1 VINDF
6 KYAARAFFKTP
17 GFTVVAILT
26 LALGIGTNTAI
37 FSVVNGVLLRPL
49 PYPHTREIVQV
60 WSTSAGE
67 PKAAHAPADF
77 LEFQRDNR
85 TLLAL
90 AGYREDALTIIPP
103 RAEPVR
109 VSGALVTTDY
119 FDVFGMPAMV
129 GRTFSRS
136 IDGSAVEPLVV
147 LSHAAWAQY
156 FSADPQIVNRRVR
169 INGVAHTVVGVMPAS
184 FAYPDGAKAWV
195 LSTKPVPL
203 PPLDVPGD
211 LLESRGVH
219 YFMAVA
225 RLRPGVTT
233 GQAREDLAVI
243 VESQARRFPES
254 NGGRGIALQPLRE
267 RIVGDVREALYM
279 LLAAVGVVLLIA
291 CANVASLL
299 LARAS
304 GRHRELA
311 IRAALGAGRGRLIRQ
326 LITESVLLGAAGA
339 VAGLLAGSWAIA
351 LLLKVIPDGIPRTEE
366 IGMDVRVGGVA
377 ILVSFACALLFGL
390 APALQASRTDAT
402 LALGDAD
409 RRATAGRGRAKTRAV
424 LVVCE
429 IALTLVLL
437 VSAGLLANSFVRLQR
452 VDPGFRVEQVT
463 TVSLPL
469 PQSKYRDGKRQAAF
483 YQRVL
488 EGLEQRPETEAAAI
502 LFPSPIEGANA
513 SGSFTLEGQP
523 SSNRADRPRTS
534 IASVSANYFRTLGIP
549 IIAGRTF
556 TEQDREPA
564 PAVAIVNAT
573 FARKYFAGQSP
584 LGKRVRFGDSGDDWI
599 TLIAVV
605 GDSRNVGLHEPPT
618 PLLYMPYHS
627 FTLPFMAFAI
637 RSTAPTATISSLAR
651 TVITNADPELP
662 VDKVQ
667 TLGDILKESVA
678 EPRFRT
684 VLLGAFALMAV
695 VLAAVGVY
703 GLISYSVTQ
712 RTREI
717 GIRMALGAQARQV
730 MLPVLR
736 EGLTLALAGIAIGL
750 AGSVAMSRVLKGFLF
765 GIDATDPLTYCLVAL
780 LLLAVALTASY
791 IPSRRALRV
800 DPIIALRAE

>member
-1 VINDF
+1 MLNDLR
-6 KYAARAFFKTP
+6 YASRAFFKTP

-49 PYPHTREIVQV
+49 PYPHTREIVQL

-67 PKAAHAPADF
+67 PKGAHAPADF
-77 LEFQRDNR
+77 LEFQRENR
-85 TLLAL
+85 TLLML
-90 AGYREDALTIIPP
+90 AAYREDALTILPP
-103 RAEPVR
+103 RTEPVR

-119 FDVFGMPAMV
+119 FDVFGMPAAL
-129 GRTFSRS
+129 GRTFSRA
-136 IDGSAVEPLVV
+136 IDGSANEPLVV
-147 LSHAAWAQY
+147 LSHAAWTEQ
-156 FSADPQIVNRRVR
+156 FSADPQIVNQRVR
-169 INGVAHTVVGVMPAS
+169 INGVAHTIVGVMPAS

-195 LSTKPVPL
+195 LSTKAVPL
-203 PPLDVPGD
+203 PPLDISGD

-225 RLRPGVTT
+225 RLRPGVTPA
-233 GQAREDLAVI
+233 QAQADLAVI
-243 VESQARRFPES
+243 ADSQARRFPES
-254 NGGRGIALQPLRE
+254 NGGRGVAIQPLRE
-267 RIVGDVREALYM
+267 RVVGDVRDALYM

-311 IRAALGAGRGRLIRQ
+311 IRAALGAGRGRLMRQ
-326 LITESVLLGAAGA
+326 LITESVMLGAAGA
-339 VAGLLAGSWAIA
+339 VAGLLVGSWAIA
-351 LLLKVIPDGIPRTEE
+351 LLLKVIPDGIPRAGD
-366 IGMDVRVGGVA
+366 IGLDVRVGSVA
-377 ILVSFACALLFGL
+377 VLVSFACALLFGL
-390 APALQASRTDAT
+390 APALQGSRTDAS

-429 IALTLVLL
+429 IALTLILL

-452 VDPGFRVEQVT
+452 VDPGFRVDHVT
-463 TVSLPL
+463 IVRLPL
-469 PQSKYRDGKRQAAF
+469 PHSKYPDGTRQAAF

-488 EGLEQRPETEAAAI
+488 EGIEQRPETEAAAI
-502 LFPSPIEGANA
+502 LFPSPIEGAHA
-513 SGSFTLEGQP
+513 TGTFTLEGQP
-523 SSNRADRPRTS
+523 SSTRADRPFTS

-549 IIAGRTF
+549 IITGRTF
-556 TEQDREPA
+556 TEQDRDPA
-564 PAVAIVNAT
+564 PAVAMVNAT
-573 FARKYFAGQSP
+573 FARKYFAGRSP

-599 TLIAVV
+599 TVIAVV

-618 PLLYMPYHS
+618 PLLYLPYHR
-627 FTLPFMAFAI
+627 FPLAFMAFAI
-637 RSTAPTATISSLAR
+637 RSAAPTAAVASLAR
-651 TVITNADPELP
+651 TTIRNADPELP
-662 VDKVQ
+662 MDTIQ
-667 TLGDILKESVA
+667 TLGDVLKESVA

-684 VLLGAFALMAV
+684 WLLGAFALMAV
-695 VLAAVGVY
+695 ILAAVGVY
-703 GLISYSVTQ
+703 GLISYSVAQ

-736 EGLTLALAGIAIGL
+736 EGLILALAGIAIGL
-750 AGSVAMSRVLKGFLF
+750 AGSVAVSRVLKDFLF
-765 GIDATDPLTYCLVAL
+765 GIDATDPLTYGLVAL
-780 LLLAVALTASY
+780 LLLAVAVLASY

-800 DPIIALRAE
+800 DPITALRSE

>member
-1 VINDF
+1 MINDLR
-6 KYAARAFFKTP
+6 YATRAFFRTP

-37 FSVVNGVLLRPL
+37 FSIVNGVLLRPL
-49 PYPHTREIVQV
+49 PYPHTPEIVQV

-67 PKAAHAPADF
+67 PKGAHGPADF

-85 TLLAL
+85 TLLML
-90 AGYREDALTIIPP
+90 AAYREDALTILPP

-109 VSGALVTTDY
+109 VSGALVTIDY
-119 FDVFGMPAMV
+119 FDVFGMPAAL

-136 IDGSAVEPLVV
+136 IDGNTNEPLVV
-147 LSHAAWAQY
+147 LSHAAWTEQ
-156 FSADPQIVNRRVR
+156 FSADPQIVSQRVR
-169 INGVAHTVVGVMPAS
+169 INGVAHTIVGVMPAA
-184 FAYPDGAKAWV
+184 FAYPAGAKAWV
-195 LSTKPVPL
+195 LSAKAVPL
-203 PPLDVPGD
+203 PPLDISGD

-219 YFMAVA
+219 YFMAIG
-225 RLRPGVTT
+225 RLRPGVTPE
-233 GQAREDLAVI
+233 QARADLALI
-243 VESQARRFPES
+243 AESQAHRFPES
-254 NGGRGIALQPLRE
+254 NGGRGIAIQPLRE
-267 RIVGDVREALYM
+267 RIVGDVRDALYM

-311 IRAALGAGRGRLIRQ
+311 IRAALGAGRVRLMRQ
-326 LITESVLLGAAGA
+326 LITESVVLGAAGA

-351 LLLKVIPDGIPRTEE
+351 LLLKVIPEGIPRTGD
-366 IGMDVRVGGVA
+366 IGLDVRVGAAAV
-377 ILVSFACALLFGL
+377 LVSFACALLFGL
-390 APALQASRTDAT
+390 APALQGSRTDASR
-402 LALGDAD
+402 ALGDAD
-409 RRATAGRGRAKTRAV
+409 RRTTAGRGRAKTRAV

-429 IALTLVLL
+429 IALTLILL

-452 VDPGFRVEQVT
+452 VDPGFRVDHVT
-463 TVSLPL
+463 IVRLPL
-469 PQSKYRDGKRQAAF
+469 PQSKYPDGARQAAF

-488 EGLEQRPETEAAAI
+488 EGIEQRPETESAAI
-502 LFPSPIEGANA
+502 LFPSPIEGAHA
-513 SGSFTLEGQP
+513 TGTFTLEGQP
-523 SSNRADRPRTS
+523 SSTRADQPFTS

-549 IIAGRTF
+549 IITGRTF
-556 TEQDREPA
+556 TEQDRDPA
-564 PAVAIVNAT
+564 PAVAMVNAT

-599 TLIAVV
+599 TVIAVV

-618 PLLYMPYHS
+618 PLLYLPYHR
-627 FTLPFMAFAI
+627 FPLAFMAFAI
-637 RSTAPTATISSLAR
+637 RSTASTAAIASLAR
-651 TVITNADPELP
+651 TAIRNADPELP
-662 VDKVQ
+662 MDTIQ
-667 TLGDILKESVA
+667 TLGDVLKESVA

-684 VLLGAFALMAV
+684 LLLGAFALMAII
-695 VLAAVGVY
+695 LAAVGVY

-730 MLPVLR
+730 MLPVVR
-736 EGLTLALAGIAIGL
+736 EGLILALAGIAIGL
-750 AGSVAMSRVLKGFLF
+750 AGSVATSRVLKGFLF
-765 GIDATDPLTYCLVAL
+765 GVEATDPLTYCLVAL

-791 IPSRRALRV
+791 IPSRRALTV
-800 DPIIALRAE
+800 DPITALRSE

>member
-1 VINDF
+1 MFNDLR
-6 KYAARAFFKTP
+6 YAARAFFKTP

-119 FDVFGMPAMV
+119 FDVFGMPAVV

-136 IDGSAVEPLVV
+136 IDGSADEPLVV

-184 FAYPDGAKAWV
+184 FAYPDGK
-195 LSTKPVPL
+195 
-203 PPLDVPGD
+203 
-211 LLESRGVH
+211 H
-219 YFMAVA
+219 
-225 RLRPGVTT
+225 
-233 GQAREDLAVI
+233 
-243 VESQARRFPES
+243 
-254 NGGRGIALQPLRE
+254 
-267 RIVGDVREALYM
+267 
-279 LLAAVGVVLLIA
+279 
-291 CANVASLL
+291 
-299 LARAS
+299 
-304 GRHRELA
+304 
-311 IRAALGAGRGRLIRQ
+311 
-326 LITESVLLGAAGA
+326 
-339 VAGLLAGSWAIA
+339 
-351 LLLKVIPDGIPRTEE
+351 
-366 IGMDVRVGGVA
+366 
-377 ILVSFACALLFGL
+377 
-390 APALQASRTDAT
+390 
-402 LALGDAD
+402 
-409 RRATAGRGRAKTRAV
+409 
-424 LVVCE
+424 
-429 IALTLVLL
+429 
-437 VSAGLLANSFVRLQR
+437 
-452 VDPGFRVEQVT
+452 
-463 TVSLPL
+463 
-469 PQSKYRDGKRQAAF
+469 QAAF

-513 SGSFTLEGQP
+513 SGSFTLEGQA
-523 SSNRADRPRTS
+523 SSSRADRPRTS

-549 IIAGRTF
+549 IITGRTF

-662 VDKVQ
+662 VDKIQ
-667 TLGDILKESVA
+667 TLGDVLKESVA

-695 VLAAVGVY
+695 ILAAVGVY

-750 AGSVAMSRVLKGFLF
+750 AGSVAISRVLKGFLF

-800 DPIIALRAE
+800 DPITALRAE